1 MTWVEP
7 ENSAVY
13 HFSEVHLKRGARLA
27 FLDKPGRSSI
37 KVDKV
42 FGQSSTYLFVGVGHS
57 FEIVSTAADLSFNI
71 RAYENSTLDV
81 PFKLYVHGV
90 SVHMGSNSKVK
101 LIKYMNEIRLN
112 FEIVIAQ

>member
-7 ENSAVY
+7 EGSTVY

-27 FLDKPGRSSI
+27 FLNKPGISSVR
-37 KVDKV
+37 VDKV
-42 FGQSSTYLFVGVGHS
+42 FGQPSTYLFVGVGHS

-71 RAYENSTLDV
+71 RAYENATLDV

-101 LIKYMNEIRLN
+101 LIKYIHKTKLCR
-112 FEIVIAQ
+112 ICK